1 MLEINYVKGRKS
13 NLKSPRELIKVL
25 KPIVDNDEKRL
36 EKLVTKHSSTIINI
50 KNQVDKELSEH
61 INKRDEISLQ
71 IKKLMFAKK
80 AITTSITKERKRRT
94 SELRKEES
102 FVSISREIGKLS
114 RSLADKRHDLKDLQY
129 YARENTLLCRPVN
142 YKL

>member
-1 MLEINYVKGRKS
+1 MLEINFVKGRKS
-13 NLKSPRELIKVL
+13 NLKSPREFIKEL
-25 KPIVDNDEKRL
+25 NPIINNDQKRL
-36 EKLVTKHSSTIINI
+36 EKLVNKQTSMIINI

-61 INKRDEISLQ
+61 INKHDEISLQ

-80 AITTSITKERKRRT
+80 VITTSITKERKKRT

-102 FVSISREIGKLS
+102 FVLISREVGKLS
-114 RSLADKRHDLKDLQY
+114 RSLADKRQDLKDLQY
-129 YARENTLLCRPVN
+129 YAKENTLLCRPKN

>member
-1 MLEINYVKGRKS
+1 MLDINRVKGRKS
-13 NLKSPRELIKVL
+13 NLKSPREFIKEL

-50 KNQVDKELSEH
+50 KNQVDRELSEH
-61 INKRDEISLQ
+61 INKRNEISLQ